1 MGIETWLFGLDEDV
15 YGHFAKVD
23 LLDFIRTERKFDSL
37 EEVKKQVN
45 IDIVRAKEFE
55 KR

>member
-1 MGIETWLFGLDEDV
+1 M
-15 YGHFAKVD
+15 D
-23 LLDFIRTERKFDSL
+23 LLDFIRAERKFDSL